1 MLNKRLYKRILLLG
15 APVVLLVVSI
25 VSGFVGDVGTAV
37 VYRALPAG
45 QVSSLYDG
53 LISLEETVL
62 MSDVIAVVNLKAVD
76 RGVGIWKFDED
87 IGYSKT
93 LEFTFQ
99 VDEYLKGSGG
109 DQIVGV
115 VFEWSQVF
123 NTAAGANLGKEPDP
137 DRVEHWDN
145 RKAVIFL
152 RDDAKDPGLNW
163 EADRYYLGLSDDW
176 EGESYSIANIYYR
189 PWLPAVSGDEKRF
202 LLQPDLGESSP
213 QTITL
218 DSLKMMVSA
227 FDIAL
232 AGQTDAYKDCALDH
246 YRWQREVHYRKES
259 LGGDYHYIRD
269 DVAVG
274 SGMPKGAKVFTH
286 RLAPVAIANAI
297 ANDLSVDKRDDF
309 VLAGR
314 DEQYFTGAGPGEIFL
329 ARPLPQGEYRVNHAY
344 LPNRLIIC
352 GGTVPE
358 TEMGRFE
365 LFVTVTAPQG
375 TLHEAFFD
383 PVEDGKAVAA
393 DDETGDLTPVSFTD
407 ANGASATIRRIAWEG
422 EAGGVGTVTITL
434 SPQSSIAGHTVDF
447 IALDGSVPLSLA
459 VADAQA
465 DATNGTLTWKVA
477 SQLWRSGDKL
487 MLRVSATAS

>member
-1 MLNKRLYKRILLLG
+1 MLDKRLYKRILLLG

-37 VYRALPAG
+37 VSRALPAG
-45 QVSSLYDG
+45 QFSSLYDG

-76 RGVGIWKFDED
+76 RGVGVWKFDED
-87 IGYSKT
+87 IGYAKT

-99 VDEYLKGSGG
+99 VDEYLKGSGD

-115 VFEWSQVF
+115 VFDWSQVF
-123 NTAAGANLGKEPDP
+123 NTAAGANLGKDPDP
-137 DRVEHWDN
+137 DRKEHWDN

-152 RDDAKDPGLNW
+152 RDDGKDPGLNW
-163 EADRYYLGLSDDW
+163 EADRYYLGLSNDW

-232 AGQTDAYKDCALDH
+232 AGQTDAYKDCALYH
-246 YRWQREVHYRKES
+246 YRWQREVRYKKES
-259 LGGDYHYIRD
+259 LGGVYHYIRD
-269 DVAVG
+269 DVTVG

-286 RLAPVAIANAI
+286 RLAPVAIANEPP
-297 ANDLSVDKRDDF
+297 SGKRGEF

-314 DEQYFTGAGPGEIFL
+314 DEQYFTGAMPGEIFL
-329 ARPLPQGEYRVNHAY
+329 GRPLPQGEYRVNHAY

-383 PVEDGKAVAA
+383 PVQDGKAVVA
-393 DDETGDLTPVSFTD
+393 DSTVGVLEPTTFTD
-407 ANGASATIRRIAWEG
+407 ANGASATIQRIAWEA
-422 EAGGVGTVTITL
+422 EAGGVGTVKLTL
-434 SPQSSIAGHTVDF
+434 SPHDGLAGHTVEF
-447 IALDGSVPLSLA
+447 IALDGQVALSLA
-459 VADAQA
+459 VAEAQA
-465 DATNGTLTWKVA
+465 DAKNGTLTWKVE
-477 SQLWRSGDKL
+477 SQPWQAGDKL
-487 MLRVSATAS
+487 MLRVH